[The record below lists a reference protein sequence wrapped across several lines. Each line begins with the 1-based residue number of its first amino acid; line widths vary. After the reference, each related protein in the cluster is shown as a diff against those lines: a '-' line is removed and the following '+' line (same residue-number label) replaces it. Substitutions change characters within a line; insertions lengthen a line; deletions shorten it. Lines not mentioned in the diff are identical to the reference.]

1 MRIVKFHEMRIITFA
16 LIIFCVALV
25 SACVTEPM
33 RTPNVN
39 DPSVMLPEK
48 VVIEGIRVDRGQSF
62 RDCVPVSLE
71 AVFKFYGKI
80 IDRKEIDEQV
90 QKSWGTKERD
100 WMMYVKG
107 QGFNV
112 YSFYD
117 RTKDKRG
124 IKFFLAQHLPVLVTG
139 SVGVGGWLGH
149 MVILVGYDDRKK
161 IFYIADPEWRSIQQK
176 RYLDF
181 EEWHKHRGSWGYVVY
196 PQSQTIQKPPTRW

>member
-1 MRIVKFHEMRIITFA
+1 MRIIILAFIVICLTLF
-16 LIIFCVALV
+16 
-25 SACVTEPM
+25 STCVTEPK

-48 VVIEGIRVDRGQSF
+48 VVIEGIGVDRGQSF

-90 QKSWGTKERD
+90 HKSWGTKTRD
-100 WMMYVKG
+100 WIMYVKE

-124 IKFFLAQHLPVLVTG
+124 IKFFLAQHLPVLAIG
-139 SVGVGGWLGH
+139 SVRIGWQSH
-149 MVILVGYDDRKK
+149 MVILIGYDDRKK
-161 IFYIADPEWRSIQQK
+161 LFYVADPEWRAIQER

-181 EEWHKHRGSWGYVVY
+181 DEWHNRQGSWGYVVY
-196 PQSQTIQKPPTRW
+196 PQIQAIQKPPARW